1 MSTLRAGA
9 FAMRVLLKVNVR
21 GARGRRDASTGRNAS
36 QTSRALMRSVV
47 LSSKPAL
54 SMAPA
59 SKLLALAEPSG
70 KLGGL
75 TQPTRAQTQ
84 PNSL

>member
-21 GARGRRDASTGRNAS
+21 GARGRRDASTVRNAS

-47 LSSKPAL
+47 LSSKRAL
-54 SMAPA
+54 GA
-59 SKLLALAEPSG
+59 
-70 KLGGL
+70 
-75 TQPTRAQTQ
+75 
-84 PNSL
+84 